1 MALPPKQPTQTPV
14 EPKKKEK
21 VDDSKIEALAFVAVS
36 AFPIALI
43 SMIIYSAKTLAHTFF

>member
-1 MALPPKQPTQTPV
+1 MPLPPKQTPQTPV
-14 EPKKKEK
+14 ESKKKEK
-21 VDDSKIEALAFVAVS
+21 IDDSKIEALAFVAVS